1 MDDDLFFDEAA
12 ALNKNS
18 ETHNDDNQVSMDDA
32 PVLTELDD
40 TNTTSKKKRTIN
52 RGPKLDA
59 RRLLGA
65 RGLPALQNHFE
76 SVTFKGKGHEAEDL
90 DLMMSKLEHWAHRLF
105 PKFMF
110 DDCLEKIEA
119 LGHKKEI
126 QTCMKRIRMG
136 MPVMDDNMQ
145 STIITEDGPTPIDS
159 EIPVLDFNEETNMFP
174 DPVPNIK
181 DSD

>member
-18 ETHNDDNQVSMDDA
+18 ETHNGDKQVNIDDA

-40 TNTTSKKKRTIN
+40 TNTTSKKKRTVN
-52 RGPKLDA
+52 RGPKLDS

-110 DDCLEKIEA
+110 DDCLEKIEV

-126 QTCMKRIRMG
+126 QMG
-136 MPVMDDNMQ
+136 
-145 STIITEDGPTPIDS
+145 S
-159 EIPVLDFNEETNMFP
+159 EIPVLDFEEET
-174 DPVPNIK
+174 VQYCSIK
-181 DSD
+181 EEKLLVQLRYSLNSAYGLDNFGLHQN